1 MKVSHWILVL
11 HGLHAGERQPWG
23 KVMDELRGRFEAG
36 EHADVRQLLEN
47 LVPRDMA
54 ALTRALRR
62 KDEALWRR
70 YEKWWADELRRLRV
84 EATLRRSGGRAVE

>member
-1 MKVSHWILVL
+1 MSRRVLVL

-23 KVMDELRGRFEAG
+23 KVMDELRGRLEAG
-36 EHADVRQLLEN
+36 EYASGRQLLES

-70 YEKWWADELRRLRV
+70 YEKWWTDELRRRVV
-84 EATLRRSGGRAVE
+84 EATMRRFGGRAVD